1 MDFEL
6 NEEQRMYRDA
16 VRDFCQKELAP
27 YAAEVD
33 ENRSLRWEAIAKMPN
48 LGLTGLMVPEKYGG
62 ADLDA
67 ISAAIALEEIA
78 RACGSTALS
87 IAAHNGLGCFPIA
100 RWGSEAQKEKYLPL
114 LTSGKYLGA
123 LALTEPGAGSDLSG
137 GIKTTAYK
145 DNGNWVLNGHK
156 AWITNPGYAPV
167 IIVLTRTDQGEGSRG
182 FSQLLVEPGMAG
194 VTVHPPEKKMGLN
207 GSPTQQITFENVR
220 VPVVEGTLGA
230 EGRGFH
236 QTMETLDGG
245 RITIGAISV
254 GLAQAAFDAAVKYA
268 AEREA
273 FGQPIAQFQAI
284 QWMIA
289 DGALEIEAARL
300 LVQRAAW
307 LKAEGKPYS
316 KEAAMAKLFAS
327 EVAERVAFNSIQ
339 IHGSYGYSRE
349 FPVERIYRDQR
360 LMTIGEGT
368 SQIQRMV
375 IARRV
380 LEDAGVMVH

>member
-6 NEEQRMYRDA
+6 NPEQRMYREA

-33 ENRSLRWEAIAKMPN
+33 EKGQLRWQAIKKMPT
-48 LGLTGLMVPEKYGG
+48 LGLTGLMVPEAYGG
-62 ADLDA
+62 ANLDA
-67 ISAAIALEEIA
+67 ISAALALEEIA

-87 IAAHNGLGCFPIA
+87 IAAHNGLGCFPIV
-100 RWGSEAQKEKYLPL
+100 RWGTEEQKHKYLPK
-114 LTSGKYLGA
+114 LTSGEYLGS
-123 LALTEPGAGSDLSG
+123 LALTEPGAGSDLSS
-137 GIKTTAYK
+137 IRTSAYQ
-145 DNGNWVLNGHK
+145 DNGCWVLNGHK

-167 IIVLTRTDQGEGSRG
+167 IIVLTRTDQGQGTHG
-182 FSQLLVEPGMAG
+182 FSLLLVEPDMPG
-194 VTVHPPEKKMGLN
+194 VTIHPPEKKMGLN

-220 VPVVEGTLGA
+220 ISVKEGTLGV

-245 RITIGAISV
+245 RITIGAISL
-254 GLAQAAFDAAVKYA
+254 GLAQAAFEAAVSYA
-268 AEREA
+268 AQREA

-289 DGALEIEAARL
+289 DAALEIEAARL
-300 LVQRAAW
+300 LVHRAAW
-307 LKAEGKPYS
+307 LKQEGKPYS
-316 KEAAMAKLFAS
+316 KEAAMAKLYAS
-327 EVAERVAFNSIQ
+327 EVAERVSFNAIQ

-368 SQIQRMV
+368 SQIQRLV

-380 LEDAGVMVH
+380 LEEAGVLVH